1 MCVSVCVFGGVTR
14 LLKIKQQNCVC
25 VCVYVVPDWAQC
37 CARLALARLLS
48 ARVIKL
54 LTGLYRGARGNML
67 LPD

>member
-1 MCVSVCVFGGVTR
+1 MC
-14 LLKIKQQNCVC
+14 
-25 VCVYVVPDWAQC
+25 VVPDWALR

-54 LTGLYRGARGNML
+54 LTGLYQGARGNML

>member
-1 MCVSVCVFGGVTR
+1 MHASKNKEAER
-14 LLKIKQQNCVC
+14 CVC
-25 VCVYVVPDWAQC
+25 GARLGSVS
-37 CARLALARLLS
+37 ARLALARLLS